1 MNEKEICEGITDEQ
15 FNSFL
20 EVLAK
25 LVEATAKDGNDAAR
39 IIRDAKINSAE

>member
-1 MNEKEICEGITDEQ
+1 MNEEGIYEGMTDEQ

-25 LVEATAKDGNDAAR
+25 LIEATAKDVTDAAR
-39 IIRDAKINSAE
+39 IIREAMINNQY